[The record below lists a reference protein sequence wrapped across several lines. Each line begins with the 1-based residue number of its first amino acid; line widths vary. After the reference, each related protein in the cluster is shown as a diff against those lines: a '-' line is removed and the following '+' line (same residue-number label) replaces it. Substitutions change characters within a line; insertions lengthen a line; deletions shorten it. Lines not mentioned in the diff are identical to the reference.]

1 MRRIVMTEAGFFA
14 QKRNSPSSLALVIA
28 LHGGLIAAVML
39 IKSPQFIRELRVP
52 TVITNI
58 PINPDPPVNPP
69 PPQAQPQQPRNSQI
83 DRVDREVETPVDTG
97 VRVDNRGENVIRV
110 AENTG
115 TGDVV
120 LPPPPPPPFR
130 RAADFDPRYANAL
143 QPPYP
148 AIEERAQRDGFVRVR
163 VTIGPDGRVTAVE
176 RLTATS
182 DAFWRATEQ
191 HALRRWRFRPAT
203 LDGRPVQ
210 DSKVVTLNFRIADL

>member
-39 IKSPQFIRELRVP
+39 IKSPQFVQLVRPPLVTELIEVP
-52 TVITNI
+52 
-58 PINPDPPVNPP
+58 PDPAVQPP
-69 PPQAQPQQPRNSQI
+69 LPQPRTEQPRSRI
-83 DRVDREVETPVDTG
+83 DEVEPVVQTDTNTG
-97 VRVDNRGENVIRV
+97 VRVDNSGENVTRF

-115 TGDVV
+115 TGDIV

-130 RAADFDPRYANAL
+130 RAADFDPRYAGGL

-148 AIEERAQRDGFVRVR
+148 ASEERAQRDGTVRVR

-176 RLTATS
+176 RLSATS
-182 DAFWRATEQ
+182 DAFWRVTREQ
-191 HALRRWRFRPAT
+191 AMRHWRFRPAT
-203 LDGRPVQ
+203 LDGRPVEG
-210 DSKVVTLNFRIADL
+210 SKDVTLNFRIADL